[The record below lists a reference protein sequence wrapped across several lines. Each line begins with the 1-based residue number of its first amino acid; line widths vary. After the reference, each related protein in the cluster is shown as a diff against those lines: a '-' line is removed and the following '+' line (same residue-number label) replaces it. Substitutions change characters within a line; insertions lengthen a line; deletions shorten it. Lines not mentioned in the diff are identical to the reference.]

1 MEFFNDVLQYVYRL
15 IISWCF
21 IMCAI
26 TCAIDSSDVN
36 DDVNDQDD
44 DLIIFSSFSL
54 LPNDHSMHVWLLP

>member
-1 MEFFNDVLQYVYRL
+1 
-15 IISWCF
+15 
-21 IMCAI
+21 MCAI

-54 LPNDHSMHVWLLP
+54 LPNDHSMHV